1 MGARGRPSEPPM
13 LATTLRP
20 PPGPRGT
27 RLAGVLKPFN
37 ERRLDFLLECARTYG
52 PVCAL
57 RLGPRRTL
65 LVSDPDLID
74 HVLATDARHYVKH
87 FRARMYRP
95 LLGNGLAPSRGD
107 FQPRQ

>member
-20 PPGPRGT
+20 PPGPKGT

-65 LVSDPDLID
+65 LVSDPDLIE
-74 HVLATDARHYVKH
+74 HVLATDARHYRSEERRVGKG
-87 FRARMYRP
+87 RRGWRSAARCRK
-95 LLGNGLAPSRGD
+95 R
-107 FQPRQ
+107 